1 MKSLFWRVYTVH
13 KLVTLLI
20 LTLRNASAREGDW
33 SRTVRCSV
41 FLWIVGRDWSLC
53 CEVCRTSWWQTL
65 EWSCNGVLLYEV
77 EFVFVDISGTKRE
90 NLKVKIKELAMRSKN
105 KNIMDLH
112 RNIHKFKERS
122 HSVTKLVKDENN
134 DLLADSYDFLNR
146 WKNYLSQLL
155 NVRGLMMLGRLLD
168 LWCTHLVWYEILNTV

>member
-1 MKSLFWRVYTVH
+1 
-13 KLVTLLI
+13 
-20 LTLRNASAREGDW
+20 
-33 SRTVRCSV
+33 
-41 FLWIVGRDWSLC
+41 
-53 CEVCRTSWWQTL
+53 
-65 EWSCNGVLLYEV
+65 
-77 EFVFVDISGTKRE
+77 
-90 NLKVKIKELAMRSKN
+90 
-105 KNIMDLH
+105 MDLH

-168 LWCTHLVWYEILNTV
+168 L